1 MTGRKK
7 CAILPMHSQNDILIR
22 GEHLSMDYGNGR
34 VLDDISLEVA
44 KGDFVAITGPN
55 GGGKSTLLKTLLR
68 LVVPTEGRVS
78 YYSEGMETDR
88 LRFGYLP
95 QKSNIDSRFPI
106 SVEEVVA
113 SGLFGIRKNWR
124 GRYTAEVQEKIE
136 NTLQT
141 MGIEQL
147 RRQPIGTLS
156 GGQLQRTLLGRA
168 VIADPEIVVLD
179 EPLSYVDRRFVEQ
192 IYRIVED
199 IAKSATVL
207 LVSHEMNVISEMSN
221 RHWVV
226 DHTLHE
232 CHAAHHY
239 MKTECE

>member
-1 MTGRKK
+1 M
-7 CAILPMHSQNDILIR
+7 
-22 GEHLSMDYGNGR
+22 
-34 VLDDISLEVA
+34 
-44 KGDFVAITGPN
+44 
-55 GGGKSTLLKTLLR
+55 
-68 LVVPTEGRVS
+68 
-78 YYSEGMETDR
+78 
-88 LRFGYLP
+88 
-95 QKSNIDSRFPI
+95 
-106 SVEEVVA
+106 
-113 SGLFGIRKNWR
+113 
-124 GRYTAEVQEKIE
+124 
-136 NTLQT
+136 
-141 MGIEQL
+141 
-147 RRQPIGTLS
+147 
-156 GGQLQRTLLGRA
+156 
-168 VIADPEIVVLD
+168 VLD